1 MHELLRNFIDGEWVE
16 SATRRT
22 VDNVNPADTRQV
34 LGKAVKSS
42 KEDTNRA
49 IDSAKRAFASW
60 RKVPAPKRGTII
72 FDAMRIM
79 SERREEMARALTCEE
94 GKTLAEARGEL
105 AKSIN
110 LLEFIAGEARRL
122 NGMTTPSE
130 MPKTFAYTVR
140 SPLGVVGLVTPW
152 NFPVCIPTW
161 KIAPALVAGNTVVM
175 KPASLTP
182 WTAELVVRC
191 FVEAGVPK
199 GVLNLV
205 HGGGGE
211 VGQTI

>member
-79 SERREEMARALTCEE
+79 SERREEMAQALTREE

-105 AKSIN
+105 AKSIA
-110 LLEFIAGEARRL
+110 LLEFRSEERRVGKEGRARW
-122 NGMTTPSE
+122 
-130 MPKTFAYTVR
+130 
-140 SPLGVVGLVTPW
+140 SPP
-152 NFPVCIPTW
+152 
-161 KIAPALVAGNTVVM
+161 
-175 KPASLTP
+175 
-182 WTAELVVRC
+182 E
-191 FVEAGVPK
+191 
-199 GVLNLV
+199 
-205 HGGGGE
+205 
-211 VGQTI
+211 